1 MSTLTI
7 VFQRKLVIAALALGL
22 VTLLPAASLADYP
35 IVRSTYTADPAP
47 MVYDGRLSLYTTH
60 YEDVTAS
67 NFFTMNDW
75 RVYSTVDMVSWTDHE
90 SPLSYKSFSWGKG
103 DAWAGQC
110 IPRNGKFCFYVRDGS
125 SYGRGTFFEGA
136 MIIGNPPDATD
147 DAVQTNSVV
156 AGYGK

>member
-22 VTLLPAASLADYP
+22 VTLLPAASLADNP
-35 IVRSTYTADPAP
+35 IVRTTYTADPAP
-47 MVYDGRLSLYTTH
+47 RVYDGRLYLNTTH
-60 YEDVTAS
+60 DENVTVS
-67 NFFTMNDW
+67 SFFTMNDW
-75 RVYSTVDMVSWTDHE
+75 GACSTVDMVSWTDHG

-110 IPRNGKFCFYVRDGS
+110 IPRNGKLCFYVRDGS

-136 MIIGNPPDATD
+136 IIIGHPPDATD
-147 DAVQTNSVV
+147 DAVQANIVA
-156 AGYGK
+156 AGYGI